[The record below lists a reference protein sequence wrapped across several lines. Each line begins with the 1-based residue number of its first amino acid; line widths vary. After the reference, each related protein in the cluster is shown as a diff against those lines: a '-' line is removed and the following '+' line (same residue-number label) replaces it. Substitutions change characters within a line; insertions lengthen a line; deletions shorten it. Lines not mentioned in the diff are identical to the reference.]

1 MATFAFHCGPSV
13 GAESWM
19 STIDDTH
26 DDAVLGRGV
35 RALYMA
41 ADTSPPCSLSTLV
54 DVLCQTV
61 GARSGRLFVADY
73 GLRSMREVSLV
84 GPVGVP
90 VSMDATVAGHA
101 LAGGDIVAIG
111 TDPTVVRVPLVD
123 GTERIGLIELE
134 FDDWSDDAG
143 PLLLLMA
150 RTLVLLF
157 KTKARYT
164 DEWVRARRAVP
175 LSAAAEV
182 QWDLLPPLAA
192 SAADVAVA
200 GILEPA
206 YKIGG
211 DSFDYALNGSTL
223 DFAIVDAVGHGMS
236 AVLMAASAINGLRN
250 VRRERGGLTA
260 AYAQV
265 DDLIAEH
272 FGHSFYVTGQFGS
285 LDVATGRLRWI
296 NAGHVLPLLVRNG
309 TFAGELVCAPSRP
322 MGLGGS
328 VVEIAEQ
335 TLQGG
340 DRVLFY
346 SDGITESR
354 SAEGEFFGIDRLA
367 DYLVRS
373 TLERVSVEETV
384 RRLSTNI
391 LAFTANVLNDDAT
404 MFLVEY
410 RVQRPAEADVE

>member
-1 MATFAFHCGPSV
+1 
-13 GAESWM
+13 M

-26 DDAVLGRGV
+26 DDDAVLGRGV

-41 ADTSPPCSLSTLV
+41 ADMSPPCSLSTLV

-84 GPVGVP
+84 GPVGPP

-101 LAGGDIVAIG
+101 LAGGDIVAVG
-111 TDPTVVRVPLVD
+111 TDPTVLRVPLVD

-134 FDDWSDDAG
+134 FDEWRDDAA

-164 DEWVRARRAVP
+164 DEWVRARGAVP

-265 DDLIAEH
+265 DDLIATH
-272 FGHSFYVTGQFGS
+272 FGHSFFVTGQFGS
-285 LDVATGRLRWI
+285 LDMATGRLRWI

-309 TFAGELVCAPSRP
+309 TFAGGVVCAASRAGELVCAPSRP

-354 SAEGEFFGIDRLA
+354 SAEGEFFGTDRLA

-384 RRLSTNI
+384 RRLSMNI

-410 RVQRPAEADVE
+410 RVQRPAEADEE